1 MNGHVS
7 WAHNFFG
14 NSVIQTAIH
23 SRNVD
28 QARDNDKEKLH
39 LKYRFVFKT

>member
-1 MNGHVS
+1 MDMSTGS
-7 WAHNFFG
+7 ENFR

-23 SRNVD
+23 SRKID
-28 QARDNDKEKLH
+28 QARDKDKEKLH